1 MSMRR
6 CDGTD
11 PFLVKRDDR
20 GEFVKCD
27 CGTVFDDVYTSVVYP
42 HTKLMPLWVHK
53 DKEDVYELYEMY
65 RKSRDQN
72 GDDE

>member
-42 HTKLMPLWVHK
+42 HTKLLMHK
-53 DKEDVYELYEMY
+53 DKEDVYEMY